1 MVIPSQINN
10 FNKNNMD
17 KIFKIYKIDFPSG
30 KVYIGQTVNTR
41 RRWREHIRD
50 AALGSTL
57 KVHCAIRKYKTTLSC
72 FSIIQDNIRT
82 QKEANQLEIFYIS
95 KYDSFKNGYNSTPG
109 GENGGQIFGEN
120 HPQAKLSDE
129 QVLEIRQ
136 IRYSKQFTLKEV
148 YEFYKEDMSYSGFQK
163 IWNYETRLNIGL
175 ELDSPELHK
184 FYRSFTKT
192 SGENHGNSKLSD
204 EEVINLRNKYFIEG
218 ISMNSLYVDY
228 KDKYSLSGFRK
239 IISGASYSHIPIPKQ
254 SNKCKKKER
263 LNRDQVLMIR
273 EKYNSG
279 IKIKDI
285 IHTWFPEYSESA
297 IYLIATKQRYKNY

>member
-1 MVIPSQINN
+1 
-10 FNKNNMD
+10 
-17 KIFKIYKIDFPSG
+17 
-30 KVYIGQTVNTR
+30 
-41 RRWREHIRD
+41 
-50 AALGSTL
+50 
-57 KVHCAIRKYKTTLSC
+57 
-72 FSIIQDNIRT
+72 
-82 QKEANQLEIFYIS
+82 
-95 KYDSFKNGYNSTPG
+95 
-109 GENGGQIFGEN
+109 
-120 HPQAKLSDE
+120 
-129 QVLEIRQ
+129 
-136 IRYSKQFTLKEV
+136 
-148 YEFYKEDMSYSGFQK
+148 MSYSGFQK

-263 LNRDQVLMIR
+263 LNRD
-273 EKYNSG
+273 
-279 IKIKDI
+279 
-285 IHTWFPEYSESA
+285 
-297 IYLIATKQRYKNY
+297 